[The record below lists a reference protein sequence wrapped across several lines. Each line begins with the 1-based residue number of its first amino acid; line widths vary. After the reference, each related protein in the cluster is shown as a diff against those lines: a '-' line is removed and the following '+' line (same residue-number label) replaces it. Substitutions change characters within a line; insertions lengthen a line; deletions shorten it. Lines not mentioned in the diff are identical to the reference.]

1 MRNEFP
7 IIREHKKD
15 NTLYLYVDT
24 KKAILRGMKWD
35 QLGEWGKR
43 KIENMLFL
51 TVINKEYVK
60 IRYI

>member
-1 MRNEFP
+1 MRNEFA

-24 KKAILRGMKWD
+24 KKAILRGMKWE

-43 KIENMLFL
+43 KFENMLFL